1 MRGVTICGILRKET
15 KNVKV
20 VGMKFGR
27 YDSCMDTPFK
37 TIREA
42 HIQGKRVLLR
52 VDFNVSLAEDGS
64 IVDDTRI
71 KKSLPTIELLLRN
84 DNKLI
89 IISHL
94 GRPEKRDKENSLA
107 PVALRLQELLNKTV
121 TLVDDFLSEQGKT
134 QLSGQQENEI
144 LFLENIRFYKEE
156 QENDSGF
163 AKKLSALGD
172 CYVNDAF
179 GVSHRNDASIVGI
192 PQFLPSFMG
201 LLLEKEVASISSLVK
216 NPSRPFVAIIG
227 GAKISTKIGLLG
239 KLLTLTDTLI
249 VGGALANT
257 FLLAQGFGVGKSIAE
272 PQNLEEAKKLLAR
285 AKESGGNLLLPRD
298 VAVGM
303 PADTTSGAKIVNVNE
318 IPENLCALDIGP
330 ETEMIFCK
338 AIATAKTILWNGPV
352 GYTENKNFTHGSDTL
367 YNAIVNNGNAF
378 SLIGG
383 GDTISFIA
391 KKQYNEPPSL
401 TESSFLSASS
411 DQLAGRYSR
420 TRNNRFSHISTGGGA
435 MLELIEKGTLPGI
448 EALRGS
454 H

>member
-1 MRGVTICGILRKET
+1 
-15 KNVKV
+15 
-20 VGMKFGR
+20 MKFGR

-144 LFLENIRFYKEE
+144 LLLENIRFYKEE

-227 GAKISTKIGLLG
+227 GAKIETKLPLVE
-239 KLLTLTDTLI
+239 KMHQFADYVL
-249 VGGALANT
+249 VGGKIAEETKVLLKVQHEKVNPPTGGRKSALLVADLNNEET
-257 FLLAQGFGVGKSIAE
+257 DITPKDTENFLQIINLAQ
-272 PQNLEEAKKLLAR
+272 
-285 AKESGGNLLLPRD
+285 
-298 VAVGM
+298 
-303 PADTTSGAKIVNVNE
+303 TIV
-318 IPENLCALDIGP
+318 
-330 ETEMIFCK
+330 
-338 AIATAKTILWNGPV
+338 WNGPV
-352 GYTENKNFTHGSDTL
+352 GKTEGNEKNLEIGTAKLAKGIAESGAYT
-367 YNAIVNNGNAF
+367 VV
-378 SLIGG
+378 GG
-383 GDTISFIA
+383 GDTIGYLRKIGLLDKFSFV
-391 KKQYNEPPSL
+391 
-401 TESSFLSASS
+401 
-411 DQLAGRYSR
+411 
-420 TRNNRFSHISTGGGA
+420 STGGGA
-435 MLELIEKGTLPGI
+435 MLEFLSGEKLPGI
-448 EALRGS
+448 EVLV
-454 H
+454 